1 MRSKPRWILVVALL
15 IPACSAVG
23 TSSDTDRATL
33 AAPPQRVV
41 DDVAALLPGAIVFI
55 DDAEREILRRGRP
68 LTADEARIAQAV
80 GVAHP
85 EQVRVLVHD
94 DFIEPRDRAWVALA
108 QRLGVD
114 YDGEFA
120 GRTSGHGIELAPRM
134 RSRSLMAHELT
145 HVAQYERLGTPA
157 LLRQYF
163 TELLVVGYERSPIE
177 AEARASERI
186 DVQRH

>member
-1 MRSKPRWILVVALL
+1 MRFKPGWIVVIALL
-15 IPACSAVG
+15 VTACGTVG
-23 TSSDTDRATL
+23 TMSDSDRATL
-33 AAPPQRVV
+33 AAPPQRIV
-41 DDVAALLPGAIVFI
+41 DDVTALLPGAIVFI

-68 LTADEARIAQAV
+68 LTDDEARLAQLV

-120 GRTSGHGIELAPRM
+120 GRTSGHGIELAPRR

-177 AEARASERI
+177 AEARGNERI
-186 DVQRH
+186 DTEQP

>member
-1 MRSKPRWILVVALL
+1 MRSNPAWILLIALL
-15 IPACSAVG
+15 PTGCGTVG
-23 TSSDTDRATL
+23 TLGDDDRATL
-33 AAPPQRVV
+33 ATPPQRVV
-41 DDVAALLPGAIVFI
+41 DDVAALLPGAITFI
-55 DDAEREILRRGRP
+55 DATEREILRRGRP
-68 LTADEARIAQAV
+68 LGVDEARIAQAV
-80 GVAHP
+80 GVVHP
-85 EQVRVLVHD
+85 EQVRVLVHE

-108 QRLGVD
+108 QRIGVD

-134 RSRSLMAHELT
+134 RSRALLAHELT

-177 AEARASERI
+177 AEARGNERSNRE
-186 DVQRH
+186 QP

>member
-1 MRSKPRWILVVALL
+1 MRLNPRWIFAVVLL
-15 IPACSAVG
+15 ASACGTVG
-23 TSSDTDRATL
+23 TLDDTDRAAL
-33 AAPPQRVV
+33 AAPPQRIA
-41 DDVAALLPGAIVFI
+41 DDVAALLPGAIVFL

-120 GRTSGHGIELAPRM
+120 GRTSGHGIELAPRR

-177 AEARASERI
+177 AEARGNERI
-186 DVQRH
+186 DTERP

>member
-1 MRSKPRWILVVALL
+1 
-15 IPACSAVG
+15 
-23 TSSDTDRATL
+23 
-33 AAPPQRVV
+33 
-41 DDVAALLPGAIVFI
+41 
-55 DDAEREILRRGRP
+55 
-68 LTADEARIAQAV
+68 V

-120 GRTSGHGIELAPRM
+120 GRTSGYGIELQPRL
-134 RSRSLMAHELT
+134 RSRRLVAHELT

-163 TELLVVGYERSPIE
+163 TELLVVDYERAPLE
-177 AEARASERI
+177 AEARANERI
-186 DVQRH
+186 DPPKD

>member
-1 MRSKPRWILVVALL
+1 MRLKPRWIFAVVLL
-15 IPACSAVG
+15 ASACSTVG
-23 TSSDTDRATL
+23 ALTDDDRAAL
-33 AAPPQRVV
+33 ATPPQGIA
-41 DDVAALLPGAIVFI
+41 DDVAALLPGAIVVI

-68 LTADEARIAQAV
+68 LTADEARLAQAV
-80 GVAHP
+80 GVVHP
-85 EQVRVLVHD
+85 ERVRVLVHH

-120 GRTSGHGIELAPRM
+120 GRTSGHGIELQPRM
-134 RSRSLMAHELT
+134 RSRRLLAHELT

-163 TELLVVGYERSPIE
+163 TELRVVGYDRAPLE
-177 AEARASERI
+177 AEARANERI
-186 DVQRH
+186 GRTD

>member
-1 MRSKPRWILVVALL
+1 MRSKTTWILIAALL
-15 IPACSAVG
+15 SPGCGTVAVLD
-23 TSSDTDRATL
+23 DTDRAAL
-33 AAPPQRVV
+33 ANPPQRIT
-41 DDVAALLPGAIVFI
+41 DDVTALLPGAIVFL

-68 LTADEARIAQAV
+68 LSAEELRIAQAV

-85 EQVRVLVHD
+85 EQVRVLVHP

-108 QRLGVD
+108 RRVGVD

-120 GRTSGHGIELAPRM
+120 GRTSGHGIELQPRM
-134 RSRSLMAHELT
+134 HSRALLAHELT
-145 HVAQYERLGTPA
+145 HVAQYERVGTPA

-177 AEARASERI
+177 VEARANERA
-186 DVQRH
+186 DPSL

>member
-1 MRSKPRWILVVALL
+1 MRLESTGILVALML
-15 IPACSAVG
+15 AACSTVG
-23 TSSDTDRATL
+23 TLGDTDRAAL
-33 AAPPQRVV
+33 AAPPQRIT
-41 DDVAALLPGAIVFI
+41 DDVEALMPGAIVFL

-68 LTADEARIAQAV
+68 LTADEARIAQQV

-85 EQVRVLVHD
+85 ELVRVLVHD

-120 GRTSGHGIELAPRM
+120 GRTSGHGIELQPRM
-134 RSRSLMAHELT
+134 HARSLVAHELT

-163 TELLVVGYERSPIE
+163 VELLVVGYERSPIE
-177 AEARASERI
+177 AEARANERI
-186 DVQRH
+186 ELQRP